1 MAWGRLLRGYFRAA
15 CHGTARPGK
24 LEACTARHFA
34 YATNDNED
42 DTHAMSTRIYTH
54 EACFE
59 HRPGP
64 HHPES
69 PERLRAVLEALKTP
83 EFAQADW
90 CEAPLGT
97 FEQVALIHTPDY
109 VQNVREL
116 APQDGYRALDAGDTI
131 MSPGTLEAV
140 MRCVGAACAGV
151 DDVVSRAADNVF
163 CATRPCGHHAE
174 ADRAM
179 GFCVFNQAAIAALHA
194 RQRHG
199 VQRVA
204 VVDFDVHH
212 GNGTQ
217 NSFYDDADLFYGS
230 CHQSPFY
237 PGTGARHEAG
247 VAGNIVNIPLA
258 RGCSSAT
265 FRAAMTDQLLP
276 ALREFAPELLIISA
290 GFDAHHLDPLGGLRF
305 TDEDYHWITQE
316 LLKVADASAQGRVV
330 SVLEGGY
337 SLDGLA
343 SGTAAHVRALMG
355 R

>member
-1 MAWGRLLRGYFRAA
+1 MTTL
-15 CHGTARPGK
+15 
-24 LEACTARHFA
+24 
-34 YATNDNED
+34 
-42 DTHAMSTRIYTH
+42 IYTH
-54 EACFE
+54 AACFE

-69 PERLRAVLEALKTP
+69 PERLHAVLQALRAP
-83 EFAQADW
+83 EFAPLQWRD
-90 CEAPLGT
+90 APLGSLD
-97 FEQVALIHTPDY
+97 QVLLVHTPGY
-109 VQNVREL
+109 VDEVESS
-116 APQDGYRALDAGDTI
+116 APVEGYRALDGGDTI
-131 MSPGTLEAV
+131 LSPGSLEAV
-140 MRCVGAACAGV
+140 LRCVGAACAGV
-151 DDVVSRAADNVF
+151 DAVLARAADNVF

-194 RQRHG
+194 RQQHG

-237 PGTGARHEAG
+237 PGSGALQESG
-247 VAGNIVNIPLA
+247 VAHNIVNIPLP
-258 RGCSSAT
+258 RGCDSKLLRQRMANE
-265 FRAAMTDQLLP
+265 LLP
-276 ALREFAPELLIISA
+276 ALRRFAPELLIISA

-305 TDEDYHWITQE
+305 TDDDFHWMTRE
-316 LLKVADASAQGRVV
+316 LMEIADQSAAGRVV
-330 SVLEGGY
+330 SILEGGY
-337 SLDGLA
+337 SLEGLA

-355 R
+355 A

>member
-1 MAWGRLLRGYFRAA
+1 
-15 CHGTARPGK
+15 
-24 LEACTARHFA
+24 
-34 YATNDNED
+34 
-42 DTHAMSTRIYTH
+42 MSTLIYTH
-54 EACFE
+54 TACFD

-69 PERLRAVLEALKTP
+69 PERLHAVLQALKAP
-83 EFAQADW
+83 EFADLSW
-90 CEAPLGT
+90 RDAPMGT
-97 FEQVALIHTPDY
+97 YEQVLLIHSPDY
-109 VQNVREL
+109 VDNVRSLSPSE
-116 APQDGYRALDAGDTI
+116 GYRALDAGDTI

-151 DDVVSRAADNVF
+151 DAVLEHEVDNVF

-199 VQRVA
+199 IKRVA

-217 NSFYDDADLFYGS
+217 NAFYDDANLFYGS

-237 PGTGARHEAG
+237 PGTGTLQECG
-247 VAGNIVNIPLA
+247 VANNIVNIPLPP
-258 RGCSSAT
+258 GSDSSLL
-265 FRAAMTDQLLP
+265 RSRMKNEMLP
-276 ALREFAPELLIISA
+276 ALRQFAPELLIISA

-305 TDEDYHWITQE
+305 TDADYYWLTRE
-316 LLKVADASAQGRVV
+316 LMEIAHETAKSRVV
-330 SVLEGGY
+330 SILEGGY
-337 SLDGLA
+337 SLKGLA
-343 SGTAAHVRALMG
+343 SGTAAHIRALM
-355 R
+355 RRESAA